1 MQKILTNAIPDLK
14 ENDILLVLHND
25 AYVRFNEGDVGVD
38 LSPMKD
44 VKLDKHSGLVVFHT
58 GVKTVIPNSFVGKVY
73 SRSSTYKNTGMMLAN
88 NVGIIDP
95 SYRGEIICPFVILD
109 KSIFYNKFPN
119 KIIPKHTRLAQL
131 IIEPVTAF
139 PNKIFIL
146 QDTDVYE
153 NIGNIFPTKRGNKGF
168 GSSGI

>member
-1 MQKILTNAIPDLK
+1 MQIIITNTIPDLK
-14 ENDILLVLHND
+14 ENDVLLVLHND
-25 AYVRFNEGDVGVD
+25 AYILFEDGNVGID
-38 LSPMKD
+38 LSPTENTK
-44 VKLDKHSGLVVFHT
+44 VDKYSNFVVFHT
-58 GVKTVIPNSFVGKVY
+58 GAKIVMSDGLVAKLY
-73 SRSSTYKNTGMMLAN
+73 SRSSTYKNTGMMLAH

-109 KSIFYNKFPN
+109 KDIFLNKFPN

-131 IIEPVTAF
+131 IIEPITTF

-146 QDTDVYE
+146 QDTDIYE